1 MGKLS
6 RIVRVSAH
14 RTGVFIVC
22 LAAGMLLSVS
32 GVWVA
37 RGAPAAESAEASPGD
52 LTAEHLAWILG
63 LDADIESD
71 ETVDRASLGETL
83 EELRQTW
90 TGRFG
95 MLAPDLLPEPG
106 SPLEAVFRMQMDRVA
121 SALGRDDDPEKNTA
135 ADIAKSLGRARRAIH
150 HLSNLVPLVSAARD
164 SSESVLL
171 VVSSVGCACELK
183 RCENMLALYES
194 ISGDAPIGPMA
205 AVDLM
210 EVPALEDVLGAMD
223 IPYWVLFDR
232 RGYPGTMVAGDS
244 DADDVRSAV
253 LEWLGAPPDDE
264 D

>member
-1 MGKLS
+1 MDKLS
-6 RIVRVSAH
+6 RIVAVSAH
-14 RTGVFIVC
+14 GTGVFMVC
-22 LAAGMLLSVS
+22 LAAGMLLAAS
-32 GVWVA
+32 GVGA
-37 RGAPAAESAEASPGD
+37 AGRGPAGEGAEASPGG
-52 LTAEHLAWILG
+52 LTGEHLAWILG

-71 ETVDRASLGETL
+71 EAVDGASPGETL
-83 EELRQTW
+83 EEIRQTW

-95 MLAPDLLPEPG
+95 MYAPDSLAEPV

-121 SALGRDDDPEKNTA
+121 SALGRDDDPEKNP
-135 ADIAKSLGRARRAIH
+135 ADDITKSLGRVRRAIH

-183 RCENMLALYES
+183 RCENMLSLYES
-194 ISGDAPIGPMA
+194 ISGDAPTGPMA

-210 EVPALEDVLGAMD
+210 EVPVLEDVLGPMD

-244 DADDVRSAV
+244 EADDVRSAV
-253 LEWLGAPPDDE
+253 LEWLGATADGE